1 MKIQA
6 RFILFFTLLVILMN
20 GVAFYLFH
28 SSQKTI
34 HDYHTSFERFIV
46 LNKISQQ
53 TNSVYEAMNTYL
65 SARTQEELTAYATER
80 KILSQEKEEL
90 LGTVK
95 NEANDQTVTNYE
107 KMIES
112 FLIECD
118 ITVQAFQ
125 RQEINQYSGHLNE
138 AAKISAFIQE
148 TTLKLINSEL
158 TDYRVFYNEMD
169 QKSTYLQWMGISL
182 FVSMILS
189 SLLMAF
195 WFSRG
200 ITKPIHELAAAAK
213 KLSKGDFT
221 ANKVVVRS
229 RNELQLLADT
239 FYRMQENIRG
249 LIKEIKQKSEL
260 DQLLKEM
267 ELKSLQSQINPH
279 FLFNTL
285 NTISRRAYIEGAEQ
299 TSELIESVAALLRYN
314 LGNLSKDVTLKD
326 ELNIVREYFFIQQSR
341 FGERVT
347 FDVIADENILDC
359 KIPVLTLQPIVEN
372 AFIHGVE
379 SYEEGGEILI
389 RVYSKHDDVIVEVS
403 DNGVGIETTRLS
415 QILSNSEQSTVEKSQ
430 GHSTG
435 LGMQNVKKRIEL
447 YSQQAGSMTVKS
459 SKELGTT
466 VRLNL
471 PYKKMKGDEQVV

>member
-1 MKIQA
+1 
-6 RFILFFTLLVILMN
+6 
-20 GVAFYLFH
+20 
-28 SSQKTI
+28 
-34 HDYHTSFERFIV
+34 
-46 LNKISQQ
+46 
-53 TNSVYEAMNTYL
+53 
-65 SARTQEELTAYATER
+65 
-80 KILSQEKEEL
+80 
-90 LGTVK
+90 
-95 NEANDQTVTNYE
+95 
-107 KMIES
+107 
-112 FLIECD
+112 
-118 ITVQAFQ
+118 
-125 RQEINQYSGHLNE
+125 
-138 AAKISAFIQE
+138 
-148 TTLKLINSEL
+148 
-158 TDYRVFYNEMD
+158 
-169 QKSTYLQWMGISL
+169 
-182 FVSMILS
+182 
-189 SLLMAF
+189 
-195 WFSRG
+195 
-200 ITKPIHELAAAAK
+200 
-213 KLSKGDFT
+213 
-221 ANKVVVRS
+221 
-229 RNELQLLADT
+229 
-239 FYRMQENIRG
+239 
-249 LIKEIKQKSEL
+249 
-260 DQLLKEM
+260 EM

-285 NTISRRAYIEGAEQ
+285 NTISRRAYIEGADQ

-314 LGNLSKDVTLKD
+314 LGNLSKDVTLKE
-326 ELNIVREYFFIQQSR
+326 ELDIVREYFFIQQSR

-415 QILSNSEQSTVEKSQ
+415 QILSNSEQSTVEKRQ

>member
-1 MKIQA
+1 MKIQGK
-6 RFILFFTLLVILMN
+6 FILFFTMLVILMN

-28 SSQKTI
+28 SSQRTI
-34 HDYHTSFERFIV
+34 DDYHTSFERFIV
-46 LNKISQQ
+46 LNEISQQ
-53 TNSVYEAMNTYL
+53 TNKVYEAMNTFL
-65 SARTQEELTAYATER
+65 TERTQKELEAYAMER
-80 KILSQEKEEL
+80 KILSEEKDEL
-90 LGTVK
+90 LNSVK

-107 KMIES
+107 NMIES
-112 FLIECD
+112 FLLECD

-125 RQEINQYSGHLNE
+125 RQDINQYSGHLNE
-138 AAKISAFIQE
+138 AAQISAFIQE
-148 TTLKLINSEL
+148 TTLTLINSEL
-158 TDYRVFYNEMD
+158 TDYRMFYNQMEK
-169 QKSTYLQWMGISL
+169 KSTYLQWMGISL
-182 FVSMILS
+182 FVSMILF

-200 ITKPIHELAAAAK
+200 ITRPIHELAAAAK

-221 ANKVVVRS
+221 ANRVVVRS

-285 NTISRRAYIEGAEQ
+285 NTISRRAYIEGADQ

-314 LGNLSKDVTLKD
+314 LGNLAKDVTLKE

-347 FDVIADENILDC
+347 FNVVADEEILDC
-359 KIPVLTLQPIVEN
+359 MIPVLTLQPIVEN

-379 SYEEGGEILI
+379 SYEEGGEIVI
-389 RVYSKHDDVIVEVS
+389 RVYSDQNDVVVEVA
-403 DNGVGIETTRLS
+403 DNGVGIEKARLTQLLFNDGRS
-415 QILSNSEQSTVEKSQ
+415 VSEKRQ

-447 YSQQAGSMTVKS
+447 YYQETGTMTVESTKGS
-459 SKELGTT
+459 GTT

-471 PYKKMKGDEQVV
+471 PYTKMRGDEQLA

>member
-28 SSQKTI
+28 SSQRTI
-34 HDYHTSFERFIV
+34 DDYHTSFERFIV
-46 LNKISQQ
+46 LNEISQQ
-53 TNSVYEAMNTYL
+53 TNTVYEAMNTYL
-65 SARTQEELTAYATER
+65 TARTQTELTAYATER
-80 KILSQEKEEL
+80 KILSQEKEDL
-90 LGTVK
+90 LDIVK
-95 NEANDQTVTNYE
+95 NEGNDQIVTNYE
-107 KMIES
+107 NMIES
-112 FLIECD
+112 FLLECD

-138 AAKISAFIQE
+138 AAQISTFIQE
-148 TTLKLINSEL
+148 TTLTLINSEL
-158 TDYRVFYNEMD
+158 TDYRTFYNEMD
-169 QKSTYLQWMGISL
+169 QKSSYLQWMGISL
-182 FVSMILS
+182 FVSMIIFS
-189 SLLMAF
+189 FLMAF

-213 KLSKGDFT
+213 KLARGDFT
-221 ANKVVVRS
+221 ANKVVVKSRS
-229 RNELQLLADT
+229 ELQLLAET
-239 FYRMQENIRG
+239 FYRMQENIQG
-249 LIKEIKQKSEL
+249 LIIEMKQKSEL

-267 ELKSLQSQINPH
+267 ELKSLQSQMNPH

-314 LGNLSKDVTLKD
+314 LGNLAKDVTLKD
-326 ELNIVREYFFIQQSR
+326 ELTIVREYFFIQKSR
-341 FGERVT
+341 FGERVK
-347 FDVIADENILDC
+347 FDVIADENVLDC

-379 SYEEGGEILI
+379 TYEEGGEIMI
-389 RVYSKHDDVIVEVS
+389 RIYAEQDDVIIEVA
-403 DNGVGIETTRLS
+403 DNGVGMETTRLS
-415 QILSNSEQSTVEKSQ
+415 QLFSNDEHSLIGNRQ

-447 YSQQAGSMTVKS
+447 FSQQAGSMTVHS
-459 SKELGTT
+459 SKEVGTT

-471 PYKKMKGDEQVV
+471 PYRKQKGDEQFA